1 MPSLTRRL
9 ERSQIDT
16 AAESM
21 NPPQTLQ
28 GKLTY
33 AGILISAIGAIGRIF
48 GLHLPTAETQG
59 MVDMVAANWD
69 TLAQFGGLATAAY
82 GRLRINWRK
91 P

>member
-1 MPSLTRRL
+1 MKHPR
-9 ERSQIDT
+9 IDT
-16 AAESM
+16 ASWGM

-33 AGILISAIGAIGRIF
+33 AGIFISALGAIGRLF
-48 GLHLPTAETQG
+48 GLHLPTNEAQG
-59 MVDMVAANWD
+59 MVDLVAANWD

>member
-1 MPSLTRRL
+1 MPNLKRRL
-9 ERSQIDT
+9 SRPQIDT
-16 AAESM
+16 AAVGM

-48 GLHLPTAETQG
+48 GLHLPTNEAQG
-59 MVDMVAANWD
+59 MVDLVAANWD

>member
-1 MPSLTRRL
+1 M
-9 ERSQIDT
+9 
-16 AAESM
+16 AAGGM

-33 AGILISAIGAIGRIF
+33 AGILISAIGAIGRMF
-48 GLHLPTAETQG
+48 GLHLPTTEAQG
-59 MVDMVAANWD
+59 MVDLVAAKWD

>member
-1 MPSLTRRL
+1 MTPPK
-9 ERSQIDT
+9 IDT
-16 AAESM
+16 AAGGM

-33 AGILISAIGAIGRIF
+33 AGILISAIGAIGHMF
-48 GLHLPTAETQG
+48 GLHLPTEEAQG
-59 MVDMVAANWD
+59 MVDWTASNWD
-69 TLAQFGGLATAAY
+69 SLAQFGGLATAAY

>member
-9 ERSQIDT
+9 SRSQIDT
-16 AAESM
+16 AAVGM

-48 GLHLPTAETQG
+48 GLHLPTTEAQG

>member
-1 MPSLTRRL
+1 MKHLR
-9 ERSQIDT
+9 IDT
-16 AAESM
+16 AGWGM

-33 AGILISAIGAIGRIF
+33 AGIFISALGAIGRLF
-48 GLHLPTAETQG
+48 GLHLPTNEAQG
-59 MVDMVAANWD
+59 MVDLVAANWD

-82 GRLRINWRK
+82 GRMRINWRK